1 MTGVGHRL
9 AGNPL
14 AFLNGVRLRITFLAA
29 GDGRRVATR
38 RHDLNRDRPADY
50 RGLGRGV

>member
-1 MTGVGHRL
+1 MTGVRHRL

-29 GDGRRVATR
+29 GDAGGSQ
-38 RHDLNRDRPADY
+38 P
-50 RGLGRGV
+50 GGMI